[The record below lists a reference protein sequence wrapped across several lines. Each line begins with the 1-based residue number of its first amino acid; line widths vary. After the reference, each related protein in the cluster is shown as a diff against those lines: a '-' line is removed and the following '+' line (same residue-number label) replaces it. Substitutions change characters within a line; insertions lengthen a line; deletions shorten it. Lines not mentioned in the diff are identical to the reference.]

1 MAKWTQF
8 YKIVEPQPAA
18 KAMQDSQ
25 DVSGGTLYASHSW
38 YQRLVQGSSTRMT
51 RYREYD
57 MMDEDVDISRALD
70 IISEEMTNL
79 DHATGLPLCLEMQN
93 GEERVQESL
102 VMTLRAALRHW
113 CNQHKWE
120 IRLFNIGRQSVKYGD
135 CFFIKPEKKGQQWEH
150 LSCKHVM
157 AAIVDEDDV
166 TKVIAYQIRRKV
178 KEAKSNYGGISVSSK
193 EQETEFIP
201 ADRVVRFTLNDDM
214 SESAPFGES
223 ILKAVYRSHKQ
234 KVLLED
240 SIIIYRVSRA
250 PERRVFYVDVGKMP
264 PQRVKQY
271 LEQIKNEIKQKKI
284 PTGGAGSG
292 GATSGVESVYN
303 PHSMNED
310 FYFAQRA
317 DGKGSRVE
325 TLPGGQGLGEL
336 ADLEYFQ
343 DKVLQGL
350 RVPTSY
356 MKSSRDENPI
366 FNDGRVGQ
374 AYVEEL
380 RFMIYCQRLQRH
392 LETVMDEQFKTYLHE
407 NDIRIDPTLYKIV
420 MPEGQNFAKYR
431 QQEVDSALLGTLQSA
446 DGVQGLSRRFA
457 LRRYL
462 QLSEDE
468 LMANEKLLREEQG
481 IAENDPEVLTKLY
494 GGGEGGGGD
503 SLGGPGPLSGGGLD
517 MVAEPGDD
525 AGEGTPDLSADSGG
539 AKLRNDPQSNS

>member
-1 MAKWTQF
+1 MAKWKQY

-25 DVSGGTLYASHSW
+25 DVSGGALYSAHSW
-38 YQRLVQGSSTRMT
+38 YNRLVQGSSTRMT

-70 IISEEMTNL
+70 IITEEMTNL
-79 DHATGLPLCLEMQN
+79 DSSTGLPLCIEMQN
-93 GEERVQESL
+93 GEERVAESL

-113 CNQHKWE
+113 CSQHKWD
-120 IRLFNIGRQSVKYGD
+120 IRMFNIGRSTIKYGD
-135 CFFIKPEKKGQQWEH
+135 TFFIKPEKLNQKWEFI
-150 LSCKHVM
+150 SAKHVL

-166 TKVIAYQIRRKV
+166 TKILAYQVRRKT
-178 KEAKSNYGGISVSSK
+178 KEARQNYGGISVSAK
-193 EQETEFIP
+193 EHESEFIP
-201 ADRVVRFTLNDDM
+201 ADRMVRFTLNDDM
-214 SESAPFGES
+214 SDSAPFGDS
-223 ILKAVYRSHKQ
+223 VLKPVYRSHKQ

-284 PTGGAGSG
+284 PTGGQG
-292 GATSGVESVYN
+292 GQGGVESVYN

-310 FYFAQRA
+310 FFFAQRA

-336 ADLEYFQ
+336 SDLEYFQ
-343 DKVLQGL
+343 DKVQGL
-350 RVPTSY
+350 RVPKSY

-380 RFMIYCQRLQRH
+380 RFMIYCQRLQ
-392 LETVMDEQFKTYLHE
+392 LYIETVMDQEFKRYLH
-407 NDIRIDPTLYKIV
+407 DSDVRIDPTLYKLKL
-420 MPEGQNFAKYR
+420 PEGQNFAKYR
-431 QQEVDSALLGTLQSA
+431 QQEIDSALLGTLQSA
-446 DGVQGLSRRFA
+446 DGIAGLSRRFA

-462 QLSEDE
+462 QLSEEE
-468 LMANEKLLREEQG
+468 LMANEKLLREERG
-481 IAENDPEVLTKLY
+481 IAENDPEILTKLY
-494 GGGEGGGGD
+494 GGDGGGD
-503 SLGGPGPLSGGGLD
+503 SIGGPGPLSGGGLD
-517 MVAEPGDD
+517 MTAEPGDD
-525 AGEGTPDLSADSGG
+525 QGDGTPDLSADSGG